1 MRNPIRLIHQRLRAH
16 VGRRAPGRHTAAYL
30 TAAPPPPPRPLP
42 AHVRDRARP
51 LVGEDVAL
59 VRPYLT
65 AYEARRD
72 RDRTRARPQL
82 PTPVDYPTLRL
93 AAV

>member
-1 MRNPIRLIHQRLRAH
+1 M
-16 VGRRAPGRHTAAYL
+16 
-30 TAAPPPPPRPLP
+30 
-42 AHVRDRARP
+42 RDRARP